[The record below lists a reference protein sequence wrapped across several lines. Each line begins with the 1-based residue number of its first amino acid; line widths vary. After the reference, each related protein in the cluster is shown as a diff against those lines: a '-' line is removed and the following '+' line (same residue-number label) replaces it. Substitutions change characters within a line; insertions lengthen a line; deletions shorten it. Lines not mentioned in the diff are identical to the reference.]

1 MLILEGCG
9 HACQRKYPPEL
20 IERAVRM
27 VAEKQRETQG
37 RPGII
42 REVGDLLGI
51 HPQALRHW
59 VKKDEARR
67 DPQAAAACRES
78 ERIRQLEKENAELRR
93 ANDILKAAAAFFAAG
108 LDPRP
113 PR

>member
-1 MLILEGCG
+1 MP
-9 HACQRKYPPEL
+9 AQRKYPPEL

-27 VAEKQRETQG
+27 VAEKRREAPG

-51 HPQALRHW
+51 HPEALRHW
-59 VKKDEARR
+59 VKRHEVQA
-67 DPQAAAACRES
+67 DPQATVARDES
-78 ERIRQLEKENAELRR
+78 ERVRRLEKENAELRR
-93 ANDILKAAAAFFAAG
+93 ANEILKAAAFFAAE